1 MQISDK
7 VFVVTGAGNGIGRE
21 LTLNILQKGGYVA
34 GVDIDEKGL
43 KETSSLAGN
52 VADRYSWHVVDLT
65 NRKAVEAL
73 PEAVL
78 QAHSVV
84 DVVINNAGIIQ
95 PFKKINDLPF
105 DAIERV
111 MNINFYSVVNMTK
124 SFLPHLL
131 ERPEAQIVNVSSMG
145 GFLPVPGQG
154 VYGASKA
161 AVKLFTEALYAE
173 LLHTK
178 VHVSVVFPGG
188 VGTNIADNSGVVM
201 DASAVE
207 EGSQSFNPLPPSA
220 AADQII
226 EGIIKNKFHILVGR
240 DSKFMNFFFRLAPK
254 SATEFITGKM
264 ASLLGS

>member
-1 MQISDK
+1 MQILEK

-21 LTLNILQKGGYVA
+21 LTLNILQKGGLVA
-34 GVDIDEKGL
+34 GLDIHEKGL
-43 KETSSLAGN
+43 KETGSLAGKD
-52 VADRYSWHVVDLT
+52 ADHYSWYVVDLT

-73 PEAVL
+73 PKLVL

-95 PFKKINDLPF
+95 PFMKINDLPF
-105 DAIERV
+105 DAIEKV
-111 MNINFYSVVNMTK
+111 MNINFYGVVNMTK

-131 ERPEAQIVNVSSMG
+131 ERPEAHIVNVSSMG

-173 LLHTK
+173 LLHTN

-188 VGTNIADNSGVVM
+188 VGTNIANNSGVEM
-201 DASAVE
+201 DVSVAE
-207 EGSQSFNPLPPSA
+207 EGSQSFNPLAPSA
-220 AADQII
+220 AAEQII
-226 EGIIKNKFHILVGR
+226 KGIQKNKFHILVGR
-240 DSKFMNFFFRLAPK
+240 DSKFMNLLFRLAPK
-254 SATEFITGKM
+254 FATEFITGKM
-264 ASLLGS
+264 GSLLGN